1 MTRDERAEERAW
13 LEELLPKAA
22 HKHIPAILAN
32 YMPERVEAVDIIGAR
47 AVVDTVE
54 AYGLTI
60 EVDANGNAAT
70 VRFPYG
76 AEVAE

>member
-1 MTRDERAEERAW
+1 MTRDDRTEERAW
-13 LEELLPKAA
+13 LADLLPKSA
-22 HKHIPAILAN
+22 HKHIDAILSN
-32 YMPERVEAVDIIGAR
+32 YMPERIEAADIVGARVAVDEVG
-47 AVVDTVE
+47 